1 MRDRKRH
8 AGTLFTDAQE
18 RYDRRVSER
27 PGEPPR
33 DPSLAQTA
41 PAEAIVDRRLSDSN
55 QAWLGKIVDGRYRVL
70 EVIGRGGM
78 GVVYRVEHLRMGK
91 IAAMKVLHRDL
102 VADVDIVQRFER
114 EAHAVSRLNHP
125 HTVQV
130 FDFGQF
136 QNNLYLIME
145 LVRGLDLGRVV
156 SRDGPIAWARAAP
169 MFVQICGALQEAHE
183 LGIVHR
189 DLKPENVL
197 ITRTT
202 GGRDFAKVL
211 DFGLA
216 KLDKRDQP
224 DMTDRTAIV
233 GTPYYMAP
241 EQIRGEEVDARTD
254 IYSLGALMFQVL
266 TGTYLYSSATAVGVL
281 TKHLTGEPDA
291 PSMRTPRMGI
301 PPSVDHLVQK
311 ALARDPTERWQTAAE
326 LGQAIEEVYA
336 ETVTEATPHRSGR
349 HSTRSARFALDD
361 EDEDLHLRRSD
372 IDQFERGLKR
382 RRFFV
387 AALTTVSLIGAAAG
401 AFWLVTRTP
410 PPSTTEQEPNDE
422 PENATRIA
430 AGSDVTG
437 FLGKRRTTS
446 DGDRDIYVIKY
457 PSGSRRT
464 ISVSVTAPPNID
476 VNLGVHDGA
485 GTHSALAD
493 EGGMGDGETLHRRS
507 VDGPVTIVIA
517 QTIAKDQKFPTEN
530 VSDPYTLHVTEEAA
544 PGELEPNNTDADAT
558 PLALTQEL
566 RGYLDTRQDTDVL
579 RWDGSDG
586 QYTVIVRADGL
597 PMAWRLSDG
606 KARTP
611 GGASVTLHRGEM
623 LRFERTDRG
632 GKGALVG
639 RDARW
644 SIVVTK

>member
-1 MRDRKRH
+1 M
-8 AGTLFTDAQE
+8 
-18 RYDRRVSER
+18 SER

-41 PAEAIVDRRLSDSN
+41 QVEAIVDRRLSDSN
-55 QAWLGKIVDGRYRVL
+55 QTWLGKIVDGRYRVL

-102 VADVDIVQRFER
+102 AADADIVQRFER
-114 EAHAVSRLNHP
+114 EAHAVSRLNNP

-156 SRDGPIAWARAAP
+156 TRDGPIAWARAAP
-169 MFVQICGALQEAHE
+169 MFVQICNALQEAHE

-197 ITRTT
+197 VTRTT

-216 KLDKRDQP
+216 KLDGRTGPVDA
-224 DMTDRTAIV
+224 TDRNAIV
-233 GTPYYMAP
+233 GTPYFMAP
-241 EQIRGEEVDARTD
+241 EQIRGEDVDARTD

-266 TGTYLYSSATAVGVL
+266 TGTYLYTSATAVGVL
-281 TKHLTGEPDA
+281 TKHLTGDPDA

-301 PPSVDHLVQK
+301 PPAVDHVVRK
-311 ALARDPTERWQTAAE
+311 ALARDPRERWQTAAE
-326 LGQAIEEVYA
+326 LCQAIEDVYA

-349 HSTRSARFALDD
+349 HVTRSSRFALDD

-382 RRFFV
+382 RRVFV
-387 AALTTVSLIGAAAG
+387 GVLTTLSLLGAAAG

-410 PPSTTEQEPNDE
+410 PPATSDREPNDE
-422 PENATRIA
+422 PEDATRIA
-430 AGSDVTG
+430 ANSDVTG

-446 DGDRDIYVIKY
+446 DPDRDIYVIKY

-464 ISVSVTAPPNID
+464 LSVTVTAPPNID
-476 VNLGVHDGA
+476 INLSVHDGA
-485 GTHSALAD
+485 GTHSATAD
-493 EGGMGDGETLHRRS
+493 EGGMGEGETLHRRS
-507 VDGPVTIVIA
+507 VDGPVTIVVA
-517 QTIAKDQKFPTEN
+517 QTMAKDQKFPTEN
-530 VSDPYTLHVTEEAA
+530 VSDPYTLRAVEETA

-558 PLALTQEL
+558 PLVLTQEL
-566 RGYLDTRQDTDVL
+566 RGYLDTRLDTDVL
-579 RWDGSDG
+579 RWDGADG

-611 GGASVTLHRGEM
+611 GGATVTLRRGEM
-623 LRFERTDRG
+623 LRFERTDRAA
-632 GKGALVG
+632 KGSLVG

-644 SIVVTK
+644 SIVVTQ

>member
-1 MRDRKRH
+1 
-8 AGTLFTDAQE
+8 
-18 RYDRRVSER
+18 VSER
-27 PGEPPR
+27 PGEPR

-41 PAEAIVDRRLSDSN
+41 PVEAIVDRRLSDSN
-55 QAWLGKIVDGRYRVL
+55 QAWLGKVVDGRYRVL

-114 EAHAVSRLNHP
+114 EAHAVSQLNHP

-156 SRDGPIAWARAAP
+156 TRDGPIAWARAAP
-169 MFVQICGALQEAHE
+169 MFTQICGALQEAHE

-197 ITRTT
+197 VTRTT

-216 KLDKRDQP
+216 KLDGRTGPVDT
-224 DMTDRTAIV
+224 TDRTAIV

-301 PPSVDHLVQK
+301 PPGVDHVVLK
-311 ALARDPTERWQTAAE
+311 ALARDPRERWQTAAD

-349 HSTRSARFALDD
+349 HSARSSRFAIDD
-361 EDEDLHLRRSD
+361 EDGDLHLRRSD
-372 IDQFERGLKR
+372 IDQYERGLKR
-382 RRFFV
+382 RRVFV
-387 AALTTVSLIGAAAG
+387 GALTTLSLLGAAAG

-410 PPSTTEQEPNDE
+410 PPATSEEEPNDE

-430 AGSDVTG
+430 ADTDVTG
-437 FLGKRRTTS
+437 YLGKRRTTS
-446 DGDRDIYVIKY
+446 DGDRDIYVIEFA
-457 PSGSRRT
+457 SGSHT
-464 ISVSVTAPPNID
+464 TLSVTATAPPNID
-476 VNLGVHDGA
+476 INLAVQDTSGA
-485 GTHSALAD
+485 HNAVAD
-493 EGGMGDGETLHRRS
+493 EGGMGEGEALHRRAIQ
-507 VDGPVTIVIA
+507 GPAMIVVG
-517 QTIAKDQKFPTEN
+517 QTMAKDQKFPTEN
-530 VSDPYTLHVTEEAA
+530 VSDPYTLRVTVETL
-544 PGELEPNNTDADAT
+544 PGEIEPNNTDADAT
-558 PLALTQEL
+558 ALVLTQEL
-566 RGYLDTRQDTDVL
+566 RGYLDMRQDVDVL
-579 RWDGSDG
+579 RWDGDDG

-597 PMAWRLSDG
+597 PMVWRLSDG

-611 GGASVTLHRGEM
+611 GGANVTLRRGEM
-623 LRFERTDRG
+623 IRFERTDRN
-632 GKGALVG
+632 GKGPLVG